1 MIVHARGQQER
12 MTLVAYIASKIG
24 VSPQALVGSMPF
36 DIAAVKV
43 AGFAKGA
50 VLYTNIRGHS
60 VEISWAG
67 EKGWMTREN
76 IREIFS
82 YAFDGL
88 GCLVA
93 FGSVECKNETSMNVI
108 ERLGC
113 KIIGIVPHLFG
124 KDRNGQFCCMT
135 RDECPWTKVDRH
147 VVEISQSN
155 QINREIHG

>member
-1 MIVHARGQQER
+1 MIVHAKGQQER

-24 VSPQALVGSMPF
+24 ISPQALIGAMPF

-43 AGFAKGA
+43 AGRPMGA

-60 VEISWAG
+60 VEIAWAG
-67 EKGWMTREN
+67 EKGWMTRGN

-93 FGSVECKNETSMNVI
+93 FGAIECRNKISSDIVK
-108 ERLGC
+108 RLGC
-113 KIIGIVPHLFG
+113 KIIGNVPHLFG
-124 KDRNGQFCCMT
+124 ENREGQFCCMT
-135 RDECPWTKVDRH
+135 RDECFWIESDWHFLGNSRMNGEV
-147 VVEISQSN
+147 
-155 QINREIHG
+155 HG